1 MSGRPTPA
9 IAQPPVSS
17 RHAEVVVACA
27 LCAQVAAPSAL
38 RATRVPI
45 PDDRQTSTTTCHD
58 DNDTDHV
65 ENESRA
71 FSRLAAQPPVG
82 WSYRDR
88 WLRHAASNIVRGRW
102 APASAVRGLSRAA
115 GPLQPGAGRPRA

>member
-38 RATRVPI
+38 RATCVPI
-45 PDDRQTSTTTCHD
+45 PNDRQTSTTTCHD

-71 FSRLAAQPPVG
+71 LSRLLRSRQSAGATATAGSGTRRRTLSAA
-82 WSYRDR
+82 D
-88 WLRHAASNIVRGRW
+88 GR
-102 APASAVRGLSRAA
+102 R
-115 GPLQPGAGRPRA
+115 LQR